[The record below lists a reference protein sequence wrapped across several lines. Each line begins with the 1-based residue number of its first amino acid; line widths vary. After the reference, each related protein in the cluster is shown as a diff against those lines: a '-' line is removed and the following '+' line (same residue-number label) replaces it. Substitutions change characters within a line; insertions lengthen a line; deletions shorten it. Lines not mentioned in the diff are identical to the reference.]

1 MKNVDPKA
9 ESAIQNGASM
19 YSNPWNS
26 VNTPP
31 SRMVRARAL
40 VALAFIL
47 FIIAWWA
54 HVTETP
60 EERRRMVF
68 SSGILIGL
76 KELIDIGGHICP
88 SSTVG
93 EILL

>member
-1 MKNVDPKA
+1 
-9 ESAIQNGASM
+9 
-19 YSNPWNS
+19 
-26 VNTPP
+26 
-31 SRMVRARAL
+31 

>member
-1 MKNVDPKA
+1 M
-9 ESAIQNGASM
+9 QNGASV

-31 SRMVRARAL
+31 SRMVSAK
-40 VALAFIL
+40 ALAALDFIL

-54 HVTETP
+54 QVTDTP
-60 EERRRMVF
+60 DERRRMVF

-76 KELIDIGGHICP
+76 KELMDTGGHICP
-88 SSTVG
+88 NSTVG

>member
-1 MKNVDPKA
+1 VK
-9 ESAIQNGASM
+9 I
-19 YSNPWNS
+19 
-26 VNTPP
+26 PP
-31 SRMVRARAL
+31 SRMVSAKAL

-54 HVTETP
+54 QVTETP
-60 EERRRMVF
+60 EDRRRMVF

-76 KELIDIGGHICP
+76 KELIDMGGHICP
-88 SSTVG
+88 NSTVG